1 MQLEK
6 LNFNSK
12 AKWAGIFF
20 IVQSLLICFIP
31 SYRYTFYLYI
41 FLFLTGEIFYRKII
55 PDVMN
60 PQKYIWLFS
69 PLVGILII
77 LIIGSYLI
85 AYNASIK
92 YLILL
97 PIASLLFNLWH
108 YRTFKFK
115 DYWIN
120 SQLKNNSKLIVYN
133 NLLILTLIVAPII
146 LILTAPAGI
155 AETSTPFRVGP
166 DAALYTR
173 MTQYLLDGGT
183 WLAATARSP
192 EYQGMELGDITKF
205 TNSTMDWPFLYFY
218 RWGLT
223 TFQICNVLLNGLD
236 HAYRTSFTS
245 MIVPHLFLMGLIFYW
260 LREKF
265 KLGLYFSLLGAI
277 GFTFN
282 VNILNLWFEGFYGNM
297 FSLFLYCFVYLLIT
311 IKLSNNDIPK
321 KDTQKFFLLTAL
333 IFAAILVS
341 YGEGLLFVLPCLLF
355 LNVLSD
361 IVIRRVF
368 DYKLYLFLSLS
379 LLLGV
384 LIILP
389 CQFLIDWFLISLKQ
403 TFQEGGNGY
412 TQPYW
417 ALLNEILGFNNIYQ
431 HFSLENI
438 ALSLKRSAANN
449 LITISSSVFIL
460 FILSRS
466 FNKKISIFYLNAY
479 FLLLIFFIFMY
490 YKSPNNN
497 YGFMKMYIFL
507 LPILFVYFW
516 RGICLFFINKQ
527 GIKVITSFTIIII
540 LHSLTYV
547 HSYSLN
553 SVLVNKKFIS
563 EHRDMKDLKIT
574 NAVVLPLVST
584 EYITV
589 LPSILAG
596 VYFTNA
602 WDKISITKVP
612 QYSKYLEHKIYLLI
626 EKNLYL
632 EYKFEPKSIVYEGPY
647 LMVIDSGHMVK
658 DSLAG
663 DLFDLSKINSKD
675 IIDNLDISNIPPNS
689 IAKE

>member
-1 MQLEK
+1 MQFKK
-6 LNFNSK
+6 LNFNGK
-12 AKWAGIFF
+12 IKLAGIFF
-20 IVQSLLICFIP
+20 IVQSLLIYFIP
-31 SYRYTFYLYI
+31 SYRYTLFLYI

-77 LIIGSYLI
+77 LIMGSYLI
-85 AYNASIK
+85 AFNASIK

-108 YRTFKFK
+108 YRTFKSK
-115 DYWIN
+115 DYWIDN
-120 SQLKNNSKLIVYN
+120 QLKNNSKLIVFN

-155 AETSTPFRVGP
+155 SETSTPFRVGP

-173 MTQYLLDGGT
+173 MTQFLLDGGT
-183 WLAATARSP
+183 WLAASARSP
-192 EYQGMELGDITKF
+192 EYQEMELGDITKF
-205 TNSTMDWPFLYFY
+205 TNSTMDWPFMYFY

-223 TFQICNVLLNGLD
+223 TFQMCNVLLNGLD
-236 HAYRTSFTS
+236 HAFRTSFTS
-245 MIVPHLFLMGLIFYW
+245 MVIPHLFLMGLIFYW

-265 KLGLYFSLLGAI
+265 KLRLYFSLLGAI

-297 FSLFLYCFVYLLIT
+297 FSLFLYCFIYLLIA
-311 IKLSNNDIPK
+311 IKLSNNDITK
-321 KDTQKFFLLTAL
+321 TDARKFFILTAL

-355 LNVLSD
+355 LYLLSD
-361 IVIRRVF
+361 FIINRVF
-368 DYKLYLFLSLS
+368 DYRLYLFLSLS
-379 LLLGV
+379 LLLGT

-389 CQFLIDWFLISLKQ
+389 CQFLLDWFVISLKQ
-403 TFQEGGNGY
+403 IFQEGGNGY

-417 ALLNEILGFNNIYQ
+417 ALLNEILGFNNIYH

-449 LITISSSVFIL
+449 LITISSSIFIL
-460 FILSRS
+460 FILSKS
-466 FNKKISIFYLNAY
+466 FDKKISIFYLNAY
-479 FLLLIFFIFMY
+479 LLLLIFFIFMY

-516 RGICLFFINKQ
+516 RGICLLFINKQ
-527 GIKVITSFTIIII
+527 GIMVITSFTIVII
-540 LHSLTYV
+540 LHGLTYI
-547 HSYSLN
+547 HSYNLN
-553 SVLVNKKFIS
+553 SVLVNKEFIS
-563 EHRDMKDLKIT
+563 EHRNMKDLKIT
-574 NAVVLPLVST
+574 NSVVLPLVST
-584 EYITV
+584 EYITI

-596 VYFTNA
+596 VYFTHA
-602 WDKISITKVP
+602 WDKISIIKAP

-632 EYKFEPKSIVYEGPY
+632 NNKFQPKSIVYEGRY
-647 LMVIDSGHMVK
+647 LMVIDSGLLVK
-658 DSLAG
+658 DSLDG
-663 DLFDLSKINSKD
+663 VFFDLSKINSKD
-675 IIDNLDISNIPPNS
+675 IIANLDINNIPHNS
-689 IAKE
+689 IAKD